1 LYLQRAIVIFVSYMR
16 KNILF
21 FIVIISILN
30 YCKEDSSRKK
40 TLVTKKIRQYKLSI
54 KEVEEIKDLIENK
67 KKFSL
72 GILLKV
78 KSANLDLDDAPER
91 VVAYRKNGIEGIVAL
106 DLDRNNE
113 YKLVKPNFAPK
124 IGWQIITF
132 NLESITNQLYD
143 SIVVQIRPK
152 NINRLKEIYYQVMDK
167 STNLQGLKL
176 ILDSEQLI
184 RQGRL
189 SKELPLQTIGSFEQT
204 FANDTKTSQ
213 LNFILTAK
221 VYDVN
226 RAIREINK
234 YYFFDGNKFSIKEET
249 VEKKPEDKVQ
259 KKGVLQPK
267 IIYKVQQNFK
277 VQKKIKSS
285 CQMIFDQ
292 VIQQCKREVEN
303 EDIDPDTDCM
313 NKATSAKLTCYQG

>member
-1 LYLQRAIVIFVSYMR
+1 MYLQRAIVIFVSYMR

>member
-1 LYLQRAIVIFVSYMR
+1 MIFVSYMR